1 MNHELA
7 RLNKER
13 GIIAAK
19 KQEAQKALFQA
30 EAQRTNM
37 LMHFSRKQQSLD

>member
-13 GIIAAK
+13 KIIEDKKYEAEKAYFAA
-19 KQEAQKALFQA
+19 EN
-30 EAQRTNM
+30 QRTRM
-37 LMHFSRKQQSLD
+37 RQYYDSI